1 MHSPFQAVKAFWLT
15 HFLSWLDKRSLKQNH
30 HKLTTKNLYIFPT
43 RKGFMF
49 LLFVLV
55 LWLLGTNYQNNLI
68 LALTFLLISIFIVSI
83 LHTFANLSGLDLELK
98 GASNAFVGE
107 NVHFTIAVQNNSNR
121 ASNGVS
127 ISWQGSGLASSDFDC
142 EAKSLQRVHVDI
154 SAKRRGHIIP
164 KRLLVECEY
173 PLGLLRCWTWLTFD
187 AHALAYPAPMNI
199 DLSNSSIED
208 DDGDGEHPVK
218 GGEDFS
224 AFREYQPGDPIK
236 HIAWKLYA
244 RERGLYTKEFSHN
257 ISREIWL
264 DFFQVQSQDIE
275 LKLSALCYWA
285 LEFSQRDENFGLVLP
300 GTKIAP
306 NKGENHKARVL
317 EALARFESY

>member
-1 MHSPFQAVKAFWLT
+1 
-15 HFLSWLDKRSLKQNH
+15 
-30 HKLTTKNLYIFPT
+30 
-43 RKGFMF
+43 MF

-68 LALTFLLISIFIVSI
+68 LALTFLLISIFVVSI
-83 LHTFANLSGLDLELK
+83 LHTFSNLAGLDIELK
-98 GASNAFVGE
+98 GASNSFVGE
-107 NVHFTIAVQNNSNR
+107 NVHFTIAVNNATTR

-127 ISWQGSGLASSDFDC
+127 MCWQGSELSSSGFDC
-142 EAKSLQRVHVDI
+142 EAKSLQSVHVDML
-154 SAKRRGHIIP
+154 AKRRGHISP
-164 KRLLVECEY
+164 KRLLLECEY
-173 PLGLLRCWTWLTFD
+173 PLGLLRCWTWLKFD
-187 AHALAYPAPMNI
+187 AHALAYPTPVNI
-199 DLSNSSIED
+199 DLSSSSVED

-264 DFFQVQSQDIE
+264 DFFQVQSQDVE

-317 EALARFESY
+317 EVLAKFEAY

>member
-1 MHSPFQAVKAFWLT
+1 
-15 HFLSWLDKRSLKQNH
+15 
-30 HKLTTKNLYIFPT
+30 
-43 RKGFMF
+43 MF

-83 LHTFANLSGLDLELK
+83 LHTFSNLAGLDIELK
-98 GASNAFVGE
+98 GAGNAFVGE
-107 NVHFTIAVQNNSNR
+107 NVHFTITVNNSSTR

-127 ISWQGSGLASSDFDC
+127 MCWQGSELSSSDFDC
-142 EAKSLQRVHVDI
+142 EEKSSLSVHVDML
-154 SAKRRGHIIP
+154 AKRRGHINP

-173 PLGLLRCWTWLTFD
+173 PLGLLRCWTWLKFD
-187 AHALAYPAPMNI
+187 AHALVYPAPI
-199 DLSNSSIED
+199 KVDLVNSSVED

-264 DFFQVQSQDIE
+264 DFFQVQSQDVE
-275 LKLSALCYWA
+275 LTLSALCYWA

-300 GTKIAP
+300 GIKIAP
-306 NKGENHKARVL
+306 NKGENHKARTL
-317 EALARFESY
+317 EALAKFEAY